1 NRNRSRHEHADSD
14 DASSGHDVMPL
25 APFTELIPVSPR
37 RHFGALR
44 ISNSNEF
51 QTFGH
56 SREPD
61 VFRRH
66 AQFRVAKQSLALFDR
81 FPSLFDGSEIPSF
94 ARATHY
100 PQSALLSIE
109 RQTTSDGEMLD
120 YLVRTEVVVAEETGR
135 VHALF
140 AFVNTLATDVRRED
154 TGLEDVA
161 RRYRHDVLIEHGE
174 VGVLAGGDGPH
185 HVLLEPGIRG
195 PDRHR
200 LESF

>member
-1 NRNRSRHEHADSD
+1 CASDFHDSIRRWNFRYDASPPDRVETVERHAVKAGSATREESNRNRSRHEHANSH

-25 APFTELIPVSPR
+25 APLAELIPVSPR

-81 FPSLFDGSEIPSF
+81 LPSLFDGSEIPSF

-100 PQSALLSIE
+100 PQS
-109 RQTTSDGEMLD
+109 
-120 YLVRTEVVVAEETGR
+120 
-135 VHALF
+135 
-140 AFVNTLATDVRRED
+140 
-154 TGLEDVA
+154 
-161 RRYRHDVLIEHGE
+161 
-174 VGVLAGGDGPH
+174 P
-185 HVLLEPGIRG
+185 
-195 PDRHR
+195 
-200 LESF
+200 